1 MLFCRLLGFPSN
13 LTVSK
18 EYQSVKTFVSTGS
31 TFFVVLGLGFNSLL
45 VLSEDATSRQR
56 EQNPHEIVHS
66 FFMPVCSIGKT
77 ITPRCRGR
85 PDALLHEAEGR
96 VQ

>member
-1 MLFCRLLGFPSN
+1 MWIEHLIC
-13 LTVSK
+13 V
-18 EYQSVKTFVSTGS
+18 
-31 TFFVVLGLGFNSLL
+31 
-45 VLSEDATSRQR
+45 
-56 EQNPHEIVHS
+56 IVCHCINIVAVAILYS
-66 FFMPVCSIGKT
+66 YFMPVCSIVKT